1 MSAEI
6 LAAPDSSFNVRFI
19 RRENRGEGE
28 EMEVEILEDEEHH
41 ADLGSQQARPN
52 TEQNGA
58 AVKRRCFRAPAV
70 TLGVMYLLMLAGIYI
85 RFTLEKDQLQ
95 NKYDKL
101 SNNYTQLQETASVN
115 NNQLKSSYET
125 LSKNHSK
132 LQDEVKKLKDEIQV
146 NNSQLQ
152 EELQK
157 LKDKIEDNNR
167 QFEAKVK
174 QLKDKIKGMTC
185 PDGWTRFGCSCYF
198 RSNQMK
204 TWQQSRTDCQNKG
217 ADLVVINNKDEN
229 NFVSDLTKLNG
240 ESWIGLK
247 TEWSTGRSSYEWK
260 WVDGSPLKETF
271 GASRLQAA
279 SWEQYA
285 AYCNR
290 HRQWTDINYGS
301 YKYWICEKEISCT
314 L

>member
-1 MSAEI
+1 MY
-6 LAAPDSSFNVRFI
+6 SSIVT
-19 RRENRGEGE
+19 
-28 EMEVEILEDEEHH
+28 DQH
-41 ADLGSQQARPN
+41 S
-52 TEQNGA
+52 
-58 AVKRRCFRAPAV
+58 AVKV
-70 TLGVMYLLMLAGIYI
+70 SEVQLLFNAFSPLKMSTDIYAKPDLSKKVRYTRKEEWQENEVDIYESADDIGIHHFQSHDGDI
-85 RFTLEKDQLQ
+85 LDKDQLQ
-95 NKYDKL
+95 TRYNTL
-101 SNNYTQLQETASVN
+101 TTNQTQLQETVSDI
-115 NNQLKSSYET
+115 T
-125 LSKNHSK
+125 
-132 LQDEVKKLKDEIQV
+132 V

-152 EELQK
+152 DEVKK

>member
-85 RFTLEKDQLQ
+85 RYISVTLEKDQLI
-95 NKYDKL
+95 K
-101 SNNYTQLQETASVN
+101 NYTQLQETVSDI
-115 NNQLKSSYET
+115 T
-125 LSKNHSK
+125 
-132 LQDEVKKLKDEIQV
+132 V

-152 EELQK
+152 DEVKK

>member
-6 LAAPDSSFNVRFI
+6 LAAPDSSFNVRLT

-85 RFTLEKDQLQ
+85 RYISVTLEKDQLQ
-95 NKYDKL
+95 NRYDKL
-101 SNNYTQLQETASVN
+101 SNNYTKLQETVSDI
-115 NNQLKSSYET
+115 T
-125 LSKNHSK
+125 
-132 LQDEVKKLKDEIQV
+132 V

-152 EELQK
+152 DELQK
-157 LKDKIEDNNR
+157 LKDEIEG
-167 QFEAKVK
+167 KW
-174 QLKDKIKGMTC
+174 C
-185 PDGWTRFGCSCYF
+185 PDGWKRFGCSCYF
-198 RSNQMK
+198 RPNEK
-204 TWQQSRTDCQNKG
+204 RTWTDSRTDCQNKG

-229 NFVSDLTKLNG
+229 KFVSELNNKNG

-247 TEWSTGRSSYEWK
+247 TEWSTRRGSYEWK
-260 WVDGSPLKETF
+260 WADGSPLTKTF
-271 GASRLQAA
+271 WAARQPAA
-279 SWEQYA
+279 SWDWYA
-285 AYCNR
+285 VFSNQQGQW
-290 HRQWTDINYGS
+290 RQSGYYDK
-301 YKYWICEKEISCT
+301 KYWICEKRVSCI